1 MSDQSPTIE
10 QADPGWQRKL
20 LPFMTRSIVV
30 MGLLFFISSSAQ
42 LYLMYLDLK
51 TVSNVAQRVVPGDGN
66 GGGAKSEESLRWDGL
81 VALEHETLARRHRVV
96 NAALLHQA
104 CVLHLG
110 FLTGMVLCLVGSVF
124 ILGRLQESTSSLS
137 GEARELKLA
146 LSTASPGIVLVVV
159 GSGLIY
165 VTLSTRIDLN
175 VHSGAVYVSPVP
187 YLVGKSRD
195 PIVQRSEETPSAPQ
209 VRPSDEKPSNSS
221 QR

>member
-1 MSDQSPTIE
+1 MSDQSPTTE
-10 QADPGWQRKL
+10 QADAGWQRKL

-30 MGLLFFISSSAQ
+30 MGLLFFLSSSAQ

-51 TVSNVAQRVVPGDGN
+51 TVSNAAQQVVPTDGN
-66 GGGAKSEESLRWDGL
+66 GSGAQSEESLRWAGL
-81 VALEHETLARRHRVV
+81 LALEHETLVRRHQVV

-124 ILGRLQESTSSLS
+124 ILGRLQENASSLS
-137 GEARELKLA
+137 GEAKEFKLA
-146 LSTASPGIVLVVV
+146 LNTASPGIVLVVV
-159 GSGLIY
+159 GSGLIF

-175 VHSGAVYVSPVP
+175 VQSKAVYVSPAQRVVEEP
-187 YLVGKSRD
+187 RD
-195 PIVQRSEETPSAPQ
+195 PTVQRSVAKPSTPQSAPNDE
-209 VRPSDEKPSNSS
+209 RPSNPP